1 MTDRTIPEI
10 EANTP
15 SPRIA
20 GVVKT
25 SLADQVEAVLRS
37 AIVRGELRPG
47 ERLVELEIARQM
59 HTSQAPVREAL
70 QRLEQDGLVE
80 RRSRTA
86 TYVTN
91 VSWQE
96 VYEAFHVRT
105 VVERMAIRRTARCI
119 TAPQCDELQA
129 LVEKMAEAGRR
140 GDMAGLSDNDLEFHR
155 LICEWSGNR
164 TLVRV
169 WTPLYS
175 LVQRML
181 IATHPRVFTSLTQV
195 ADAHQPIIDAL
206 RAKDPDEAALAMEEH
221 INLIWTRFNDQLP
234 ADILEPFPAA
244 A

>member
-1 MTDRTIPEI
+1 MKDRTIPSAD
-10 EANTP
+10 ANTHP
-15 SPRIA
+15 PHMTR
-20 GVVKT
+20 VVKT
-25 SLADQVEAVLRS
+25 SLADQVEAALRS

-59 HTSQAPVREAL
+59 NTSQAPVREAL

-80 RRSRTA
+80 RRSRSA

-96 VYEAFHVRT
+96 VYEVFHVRT
-105 VVERMAIRRTARCI
+105 LVERLAVRRVARCI
-119 TAPQCDELQA
+119 TAQQCNELQA
-129 LVEKMAEAGRR
+129 LVERMAEAGRR

-155 LICEWSGNR
+155 RICEWSGNR
-164 TLVRV
+164 TLLRV

-206 RAKDPDEAALAMEEH
+206 RANDPDEAALAMEEH
-221 INLIWTRFNDQLP
+221 INLIWTRFNDRLP
-234 ADILEPFPAA
+234 AEILEPSLVNA
-244 A
+244 